1 MPISTEAIG
10 LVGVSK
16 AYPGV
21 HALDDINFSVQTG
34 RVHGFLGP
42 NGAGKSTTMNIITG
56 LLHETSGTIRLM
68 GQECPPS
75 HRKKLIGY
83 LPEQPP
89 IYPQM
94 IVKKYLEFV
103 AALYGKK
110 NQEAVRRVDYAIEA
124 CGLYQVV
131 ERMIGNLSKGYKQRV
146 GIAQALVLGSKI
158 LILDEPTVGL
168 DPVSVTEIRNLIQN
182 LKGEHTVLLSS
193 HLLHEISLVC
203 DDITM
208 INHGKLVATGT
219 LQEIQNRFSS
229 AERFIL
235 KAEKFNKDIVQ
246 SLKSNFGINSIE
258 DKQSWTLQTS
268 RKVEAKQ
275 LLAFLV
281 DQKADVTEF
290 YQDKTQL
297 EDIFKLAMNEGAS

>member
-21 HALDDINFSVQTG
+21 HALNDINFSVQTG

-56 LLHETSGTIRLM
+56 LLHESSGSIRLM

-75 HRKKLIGY
+75 QRKKLIGY
-83 LPEQPP
+83 LHEQPP

-94 IVKKYLEFV
+94 IVRKYLEFV

-110 NQEAVRRVDYAIEA
+110 DQEAKRSVDYAIDA
-124 CGLYQVV
+124 CGLSQVV

-208 INHGKLVATGT
+208 INHGRLVATGT
-219 LQEIQNRFSS
+219 LDEIQKRFSS
-229 AERFIL
+229 AERY
-235 KAEKFNKDIVQ
+235 IVRADGLSSETIQ
-246 SLKSNFGINSIE
+246 SLEKDFGINCLQES
-258 DKQSWTLQTS
+258 KSWVLQTS
-268 RKVEAKQ
+268 RKIEAKE
-275 LLAFLV
+275 LLGFLV
-281 DQKADVTEF
+281 NQKSGVTEF
-290 YQDKTQL
+290 YQDETQL
-297 EDIFKLAMNEGAS
+297 EDVFKQAMNEGGQ